1 MWPLFLSFRP
11 FNQNILVKSIN
22 QRVWSLKAKARPTFI
37 NVVIW
42 RRNISMMY
50 IIVAWITYLG
60 FCRSDED
67 DLTDGNDEESDHLRL
82 LRLPND
88 EAPVLPPMASN
99 DDIKAFS
106 VEVIAELSIQTASS
120 TTWRKPRFS
129 MAEHS
134 M

>member
-1 MWPLFLSFRP
+1 M
-11 FNQNILVKSIN
+11 N
-22 QRVWSLKAKARPTFI
+22 
-37 NVVIW
+37 
-42 RRNISMMY
+42 
-50 IIVAWITYLG
+50 YLG
-60 FCRSDED
+60 FCRRDED

-134 M
+134 I